1 MISSTICFDQSCGER
16 SSLFAWQSV
25 RFGSTISELA
35 IIFSFLFL
43 PLWSE
48 TDLIHVRMNLNIP
61 AELCWKYSG
70 GKHKLETENKHHA
83 PLFPGPGLNTSQQ
96 PINLIKSRKMFQ
108 RNYIFTRSSSALRMP
123 ALHSSKSWYKCF
135 FFLLWLSVC
144 STVNNWLTLD
154 WLCCCVFTVSSSLL
168 FHCM

>member
-1 MISSTICFDQSCGER
+1 MSRHVLDWTYFEGNDQ
-16 SSLFAWQSV
+16 LYNMFW
-25 RFGSTISELA
+25 SELWREKF
-35 IIFSFLFL
+35 IICLTKCKIWHNNLWVGNNIFSFSSS

-83 PLFPGPGLNTSQQ
+83 PLFPGPSLNTSQQ

-123 ALHSSKSWYKCF
+123 ALHSSKSWYKCSSF
-135 FFLLWLSVC
+135 FFDNQFALL
-144 STVNNWLTLD
+144 LTTD
-154 WLCCCVFTVSSSLL
+154 
-168 FHCM
+168 